1 MRPWLA
7 ALPTPTSGGPLNNY
21 LGPAIPDTIL
31 GNSDYYM
38 GRFDLQIKNSDHI
51 FTSVWHQRAPAKFV
65 SVLPQSIASE
75 TYSDPQNSWVSRLN
89 WDRTF
94 SSTLLNHMSMGY
106 LNRNEGYGSVNQEL
120 RQRLPADPRRGG
132 LQRAAAD
139 VLQRRVRPVRHQRRR
154 QHRQRDHEAD
164 VHHQ

>member
-1 MRPWLA
+1 M
-7 ALPTPTSGGPLNNY
+7 NNY

-38 GRFDLQIKNSDHI
+38 GRFDVQFKSSDHI

-65 SVLPQSIASE
+65 SVLPQPIASE

-106 LNRNEGYGSVNQEL
+106 LNRNEGTARST
-120 RQRLPADPRRGG
+120 RASSMTSRRS
-132 LQRAAAD
+132 LAWLD
-139 VLQRRVRPVRHQRRR
+139 ITCRRR
-154 QHRQRDHEAD
+154 
-164 VHHQ
+164 